1 MKFIFKFFLLGIF
14 LPALSFAQS
23 NFKPGYVV
31 TLKGDTL
38 RGEVDLKTWNYNPK
52 EFRFKTGNNTVQVF
66 SISNTKA
73 FGVDN
78 TAWYERFTLRISTDA
93 VDLPRLHYS
102 LDTAGITDVVFLKVL
117 ARGKNISLY
126 SYTDA
131 IKGRFYVNDK
141 TEQPHELIYHIYKEG
156 TENSIA
162 TQKLYRNE
170 LARYAFN
177 YNVQNANLNMLLERA
192 TYTPDDL
199 TNIVNVINNDE
210 HHKSTRKST
219 YSFRLVAGA
228 AVAQASLKYDGP
240 VTIAEG
246 ALNKTEH
253 FAQFGIGV
261 DMFEKANTGRL
272 IFRAEAQYWS
282 ATMVAATP
290 TVQQI
295 LKMNTITLSPQ
306 ILLNIYKAPALK
318 VFVGAGVRF
327 NISTYPQNDFSTNYN
342 VFTVLQQD
350 FPKMQKNWT
359 SADLKAGVII
369 YQNVELYAS
378 YNTTV
383 AINVDQRYNGYFRM
397 LQAGFHY
404 LL

>member
-1 MKFIFKFFLLGIF
+1 M
-14 LPALSFAQS
+14 
-23 NFKPGYVV
+23 
-31 TLKGDTL
+31 
-38 RGEVDLKTWNYNPK
+38 RGEIDLKTWSYNPK
-52 EFRFKTGNNTVQVF
+52 EVRFKSGNAVAQVF
-66 SISNTKA
+66 SLTNATA
-73 FGVDN
+73 FGVDHIVS
-78 TAWYERFTLRISTDA
+78 YEKHTVRISTDA
-93 VDLPRLHYS
+93 VDLPRLRYS

-131 IKGRFYVNDK
+131 VKGRFYVNDK
-141 TEQPHELIYHIYKEG
+141 TEQPHELTYHIYKEG

-162 TQKLYRNE
+162 TQKLFRNE

-177 YNVQNANLNMLLERA
+177 YNIQNSNLNNLLERA
-192 TYTPDDL
+192 TYTPGDL
-199 TNIVNVINNDE
+199 INIVNIINNDE
-210 HHKSTRKST
+210 HHKSNRKNT
-219 YSFRLVAGA
+219 YSLRLIAGA
-228 AVAQASLKYDGP
+228 AVAQASLKYEGP

-253 FAQFGIGV
+253 FTQFGIGV
-261 DMFEKANTGRL
+261 DVFEKTNTGRL

-282 ATMVAATP
+282 ATMIAATP

-306 ILLNIYKAPALK
+306 LLFNIYKAQAFK
-318 VFVGAGVRF
+318 VFIGAGVRF
-327 NISTYPQNDFSTNYN
+327 NISTYPQNDFSTNYG

-359 SADLKAGVII
+359 SADLKAGVVV
-369 YQNVELYAS
+369 YQHIELYAS
-378 YNTTV
+378 YDTRVALNT
-383 AINVDQRYNGYFRM
+383 DERYNGNFRM
-397 LQAGFHY
+397 IQAGFHY